1 MRSEAASG
9 SHMRTLDTPAVSE
22 ATNGRATVHRPGW
35 TVRTPPVFDHVA
47 TARPGQETLAALER
61 HIRDLR
67 RDLAE
72 TVDLI
77 ERLRASCLSLRAKID
92 AAERE
97 HERLVSRF

>member
-1 MRSEAASG
+1 MAERPSSASDG
-9 SHMRTLDTPAVSE
+9 PSA
-22 ATNGRATVHRPGW
+22 
-35 TVRTPPVFDHVA
+35 
-47 TARPGQETLAALER
+47 QETLAALER
-61 HIRDLR
+61 HIKDLR

-77 ERLRASCLSLRAKID
+77 ERLRASCLSLRGKID